1 MKRPSAKAGK
11 KRPALRLVGGR
22 NWRGEPARK
31 CYACGSTRTIVGVD
45 PETRVCERCGAEYAV
60 EPERE
65 AAARYGNLGSTNLEG
80 FQKLEAERNAYIE
93 AERAKL
99 GTKDAPSLESEM
111 MKSTKKAAAKKPA
124 KPTAPA
130 KPSKPVPSKPARKAP
145 EKAAKKPAPRKSK

>member
-80 FQKLEAERNAYIE
+80 FQKLAVASD
-93 AERAKL
+93 L
-99 GTKDAPSLESEM
+99 GLDFEIPGLG
-111 MKSTKKAAAKKPA
+111 
-124 KPTAPA
+124 
-130 KPSKPVPSKPARKAP
+130 RL
-145 EKAAKKPAPRKSK
+145 RQ